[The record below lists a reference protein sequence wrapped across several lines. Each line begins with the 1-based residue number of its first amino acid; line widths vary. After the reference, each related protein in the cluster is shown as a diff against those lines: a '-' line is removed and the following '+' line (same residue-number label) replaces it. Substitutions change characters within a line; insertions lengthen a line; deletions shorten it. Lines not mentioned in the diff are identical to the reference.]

1 MRGIGYLGVSVGSLA
16 DIIRRIALASPVLH
30 TNRTVGT
37 KRVSGRDI
45 YQPVF
50 KTVLVAGYFVPKS
63 HISVQVERG
72 DRGVIRT
79 FKKTFD
85 SRDGKTEPGFRQT
98 CRADFLTGCKERSR
112 FTVKYTES
120 PLRSNNRCPCLIS
133 FSHLTGKRIL
143 RNLLR
148 SDQIIHTPR
157 FFVGDK
163 KLHGTA
169 KVVHGYPRERLG
181 AGTDTFG

>member
-1 MRGIGYLGVSVGSLA
+1 MIIIRVEIKEERDFQFTRLRGIGYLGVSVGSLA

-85 SRDGKTEPGFRQT
+85 SKGWKNGNPASVRR
-98 CRADFLTGCKERSR
+98 
-112 FTVKYTES
+112 
-120 PLRSNNRCPCLIS
+120 
-133 FSHLTGKRIL
+133 
-143 RNLLR
+143 
-148 SDQIIHTPR
+148 
-157 FFVGDK
+157 VG
-163 KLHGTA
+163 
-169 KVVHGYPRERLG
+169 R
-181 AGTDTFG
+181 TF